1 MKAVQAPH
9 ELRRKVKLMEL
20 HKSETVAEVE
30 RVTLRFEDKV
40 ALRDISFT
48 LERGETKVVL
58 GAAGSGKSV
67 LLKLTMGLLR
77 PDEGRIT
84 VLGEE
89 ISQQTEEHLFELRRR
104 IGMVFQEGALFDSL
118 TVAENVGYVFER
130 MPEVA
135 AEEAERRV
143 REALRFVELE
153 ETYDLFP
160 SELSGG
166 MRRRVAI
173 ARAVVG
179 QPELMLY
186 DSPTAGLDP
195 ITATR
200 IMTLLVR
207 QRDTRQVSS
216 LLVTHRVQD
225 AVLMARSYYD
235 PRRERLAPVG
245 ENGGDS
251 AAAGRLAHTRFLVLR
266 EGETAFHGS
275 LEELASQRD
284 AYLQKFLT

>member
-1 MKAVQAPH
+1 
-9 ELRRKVKLMEL
+9 MERQNQD
-20 HKSETVAEVE
+20 TVVEFE

-40 ALRDISFT
+40 ALQEVSFA
-48 LERGETKVVL
+48 LERGETKIVL

-67 LLKLTMGLLR
+67 LLKLTMGLLQ
-77 PDEGRIT
+77 PDSGRIT
-84 VLGEE
+84 ALGKEVTHQSEE
-89 ISQQTEEHLFELRRR
+89 DLFELRRQ

-118 TVAENVGYVFER
+118 TVGENVGYVFER
-130 MPEVA
+130 TPAVTP
-135 AEEAERRV
+135 EEAERRV

-153 ETYDLFP
+153 HTYDLFP
-160 SELSGG
+160 SQLSGG

-173 ARAVVG
+173 ARAAVG

-195 ITATR
+195 ITAAR
-200 IMTLLVR
+200 IMALVVR
-207 QRDTRQVSS
+207 QRDMRQVSS

-235 PRRERLAPVG
+235 ARQEKLVVAT
-245 ENGGDS
+245 D
-251 AAAGRLAHTRFLVLR
+251 GRSLEETPYGWSFARTRFLVLR

-275 LEELASQRD
+275 LEELAGQRD
-284 AYLQKFLT
+284 PYLQKFLP

>member
-1 MKAVQAPH
+1 MTA
-9 ELRRKVKLMEL
+9 KLEQP
-20 HKSETVAEVE
+20 KQETVAEFE
-30 RVTLRFEDKV
+30 RVTLRFGDKV
-40 ALRDISFT
+40 ALRAISFG

-67 LLKLTMGLLR
+67 LLKLTMGLLQA
-77 PDEGRIT
+77 DEGRIT
-84 VLGEE
+84 VLGQEITHKSEE
-89 ISQQTEEHLFELRRR
+89 DLYELRRQ
-104 IGMVFQEGALFDSL
+104 IGMVFQEGALFDSQ
-118 TVAENVGYVFER
+118 TVGENVGYVFER
-130 MPEVA
+130 MPAVS

-143 REALRFVELE
+143 REALQFVELE
-153 ETYDLFP
+153 HTYDQFP
-160 SELSGG
+160 SQLSGG

-200 IMTLLVR
+200 IMALVVR
-207 QRDTRQVSS
+207 QRDARQVSS

-225 AVLMARSYYD
+225 AVLMARSYYNALQEKLVVVHD
-235 PRRERLAPVG
+235 
-245 ENGGDS
+245 GGTLEETPKGWS
-251 AAAGRLAHTRFLVLR
+251 FSRTRFLVLR

-275 LEELASQRD
+275 LEELCEQRD
-284 AYLQKFLT
+284 PYLQKFMV